1 MSQDM
6 YDFLS
11 GLWMAVSSL
20 SFLFVMIKFYPYF
33 SFIPN
38 VLFNVG
44 ASIILLAIVLLGLKV
59 LKKIQL
65 MKNK

>member
-1 MSQDM
+1 MSQNM

-11 GLWMAVSSL
+11 GLWMVVSSL
-20 SFLFVMIKFYPYF
+20 SFLFVMIKIYPFF

-38 VLFNVG
+38 ILFNVV
-44 ASIILLAIVLLGLKV
+44 ASIVLLAIVLLGLKV
-59 LKKIQL
+59 LNKIQL

>member
-11 GLWMAVSSL
+11 GLWMVVSSL
-20 SFLFVMIKFYPYF
+20 SFLFVMMKFYPFF
-33 SFIPN
+33 SFVPN
-38 VLFNVG
+38 VLFDIV

-65 MKNK
+65 IKNK